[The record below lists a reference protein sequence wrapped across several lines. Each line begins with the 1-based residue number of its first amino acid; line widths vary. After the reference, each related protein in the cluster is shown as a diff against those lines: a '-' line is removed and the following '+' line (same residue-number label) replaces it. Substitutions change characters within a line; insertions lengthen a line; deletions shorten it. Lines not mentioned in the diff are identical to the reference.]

1 MNAFFNQ
8 YSYLLISLAIL
19 FGIGW
24 LLYRT
29 RLRSSYKISLFLGL
43 MVALA
48 SLWVTLRPSNTD
60 VQSVS
65 QAEEMIANG
74 KPTFIQFYSQ
84 YCLGC
89 VAIQPEVDKLI
100 AEIHDDLNVLRI
112 DIHSQ
117 HGSVLSERYT
127 FQFSPEF
134 ILLDSAGNESW
145 RGHTLP
151 DTQTLQSLS

>member
-1 MNAFFNQ
+1 MSAFFNQ

-84 YCLGC
+84 YWVVL
-89 VAIQPEVDKLI
+89 PSNRKLI
-100 AEIHDDLNVLRI
+100 N
-112 DIHSQ
+112 
-117 HGSVLSERYT
+117 
-127 FQFSPEF
+127 
-134 ILLDSAGNESW
+134 
-145 RGHTLP
+145 
-151 DTQTLQSLS
+151 